1 MSQDSGIRRGFSL
14 SADVATAVS
23 ELHASLD
30 QPDIGQVVFFCAAS
44 YDRTDLARELK
55 CRFGD
60 VNVVGCTTAGEI
72 TPIGFQ
78 YGTITGFSLS
88 RAACQSVTVVVSG
101 LADYRIEQGY
111 AAAEEALATLRRL
124 DPTVSDK
131 NTFALLLIDGM
142 SRNEEA
148 VVSSM
153 HWAMGAIPLFG
164 GSAGDDL
171 QLRGTFVYH
180 DGQFLGGAALLTV
193 MRMRRPFKVFRAQH
207 FTSADERMVVT
218 KADPERRRVLEINGE
233 PAVAEYARLTGLRA
247 DDLTPATFAEHPV
260 IVRMGSDHFV
270 RSIQSA
276 QSDGSLTFFCAID
289 EGVILR
295 RANHHDV
302 IANLQGLFTSLREE
316 LGPPEL
322 VIGFDC
328 VLRTMEAERR
338 QVRHLAS
345 RLMIANKVIGFST
358 YGEQYFAMHM
368 NQTFTGV
375 AIGA

>member
-1 MSQDSGIRRGFSL
+1 LPQDSGIRRGFSL
-14 SADVATAVS
+14 SVDVATAVA
-23 ELHASLD
+23 ELYAALD
-30 QPDIGQVVFFCAAS
+30 QPDLSQVVFFCAAS
-44 YDRTDLARELK
+44 YDRTILAQELK
-55 CRFGD
+55 ARFGD

-72 TPIGFQ
+72 TPVGFQ

-88 RAACQSVTVVVSG
+88 RAACQSVTVVVQD
-101 LADYRIEQGY
+101 LAEYRIEQGY
-111 AAAEEALATLRRL
+111 AAAEQALATLRRL
-124 DPTVSDK
+124 DPSVSDK

-180 DGQFLGGAALLTV
+180 DGQFRSGAALLTV
-193 MRMRRPFKVFRAQH
+193 MRMHRPFKVFRAQH

-260 IVRMGSDHFV
+260 IVRMGRDHFV

-276 QSDGSLTFFCAID
+276 QADGGLTFFCAID
-289 EGVILR
+289 EGVVLR

-322 VIGFDC
+322 IIGFDC